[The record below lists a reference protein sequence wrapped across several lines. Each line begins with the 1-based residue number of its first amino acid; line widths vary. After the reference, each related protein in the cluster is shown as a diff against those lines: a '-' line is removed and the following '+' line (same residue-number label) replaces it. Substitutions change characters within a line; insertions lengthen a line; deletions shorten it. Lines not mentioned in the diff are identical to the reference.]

1 MFFSLLAYA
10 QWHYTDALLLYIR
23 ILKNFWWFVVAYF
36 SMPLL
41 FKTLFVPYKRMIE
54 ERDGTMSSWLEA
66 SVINTLSRL
75 VGFLIRLSLLIIG
88 FLTLVFLTIGG
99 ITGYAVWLILPI
111 IPSVLL
117 LVGSLIIATELLLLV

>member
-117 LVGSLIIATELLLLV
+117 LVGSLIIVTELLLLV

>member
-111 IPSVLL
+111 IPSILL
-117 LVGSLIIATELLLLV
+117 LVGSLMIATELLLLV

>member
-117 LVGSLIIATELLLLV
+117 LVGSLMIATELLLLV

>member
-75 VGFLIRLSLLIIG
+75 VGFLIRLCLLIIG

-117 LVGSLIIATELLLLV
+117 LVGSLMIATELLLLV